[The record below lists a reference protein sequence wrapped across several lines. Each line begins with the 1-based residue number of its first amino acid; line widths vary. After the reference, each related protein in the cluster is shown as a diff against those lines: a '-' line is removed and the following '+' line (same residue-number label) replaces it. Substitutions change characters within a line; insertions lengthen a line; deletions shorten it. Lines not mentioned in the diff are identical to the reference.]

1 MELSVPRLMRDPLF
15 QAGLAIR
22 LVLIGWVVPQ
32 TSAIWFVPFL
42 KRAVWAPSIDPWTAH
57 LATGGDP
64 MAFPYGPVMY
74 LFMAPG
80 AVIGTLIDRMLGTSA
95 AAQIGFGFGILA
107 ADFLLL
113 LTIMELARSRDR
125 KLLLLYWLS
134 PLVLYICYWHGQV
147 DVLPVLLLTMS
158 LLLLRNLNAWA
169 AGAVMGV
176 AVATKLSMVMPVPFV
191 LLYLFRNR
199 RLRALTLPFV
209 LALGVAAVALQGPY
223 LLSSGV
229 QQMVLGTP
237 EMDKL
242 YNVAVRLDE
251 RLEVYVLP
259 LVYLVVLFVAWRVR
273 RMSFELLIAILGLA
287 FFLVLLLTP
296 ASPGWF
302 LWVMPFL
309 VLHQLGEGRTGI
321 GLVTGFSLLFIAF
334 NLLESTGAAVP
345 ALDLDL
351 RSPLATL
358 VDLRP
363 RVPSLVLSL
372 LVATG
377 VVLSLRLAR
386 EGVQR
391 NDYYR
396 LSRRPLVI
404 GIAGDSGSG
413 KDTLAD
419 ALAGLFGAH
428 SVAGVS
434 GDDYHLWD
442 RHKPMWQTM
451 THLHPRAND
460 LYQFATDVLALADG
474 KSVRCR
480 QYDHESGRFTPARLI
495 THNDVIV
502 TSGLHALYLPVL
514 RARYD
519 LAIFLDMDEGL
530 RRHFKLQ
537 RDARERGHQPERVQA
552 AIEQRAADADRFI
565 GPQAG
570 EADLV
575 FSLQP
580 IHPTLL
586 AADSRRAAIPL
597 KLGVLLR
604 HGIYYESLVRVLIG
618 ICGLHVDVTLV
629 EGSSAVEITIEGD
642 VSDEDVVLAAR
653 QLVPHMDELLD
664 LEPKW
669 SGGMTGVMQLV
680 AMAQSVQA
688 LGSRLA

>member
-1 MELSVPRLMRDPLF
+1 MPRLARDPLF

-42 KRAVWAPSIDPWTAH
+42 KGAVWTPSIDPWSAH
-57 LATGGDP
+57 LAAGGDP

-80 AVIGTLIDRMLGTSA
+80 AVLGTLLDRLLETNA

-107 ADFLLL
+107 ADVLLL
-113 LTIMELARSRDR
+113 LTIMELARSQGR
-125 KLLLLYWLS
+125 KVLLLYWLS
-134 PLVLYICYWHGQV
+134 PLVLYICYWHGQI

-158 LLLLRNLNAWA
+158 LLLLRRLNAWA

-176 AVATKLSMVMPVPFV
+176 AVAAKLSMVMPVPFV
-191 LLYLFRNR
+191 LLYLYRNR
-199 RLRALTLPFV
+199 RLRALTLPF
-209 LALGVAAVALQGPY
+209 ALGLGLAVALLQAPY
-223 LLSSGV
+223 LLSAGV

-237 EMDKL
+237 EMDKI

-251 RLEVYVLP
+251 RLQVYVLP
-259 LVYLVVLFVAWRVR
+259 LVYLVMLFAAWRVR
-273 RMSFELLIAILGLA
+273 RMSFDLLIAILGLA

-345 ALDLDL
+345 ALGLNL
-351 RSPLATL
+351 RPPLATL
-358 VDLRP
+358 IDLSP
-363 RVPSLVLSL
+363 HFSSLVLSL

-404 GIAGDSGSG
+404 GVAGDSGAG
-413 KDTLAD
+413 KDTLAE

-442 RHKPMWQTM
+442 RHKPMWETM

-480 QYDHESGRFTPARLI
+480 QYDHGTGRFTPARLI
-495 THNDVIV
+495 AHNDVIV
-502 TSGLHALYLPVL
+502 ASGLHALYVPVL
-514 RARYD
+514 RERYD
-519 LAIFLDMDEGL
+519 LAIFLEMDEGL
-530 RRHFKLQ
+530 RRHFKLA
-537 RDARERGHQPERVQA
+537 RDAGERGHAPERVQA
-552 AIEQRAADADRFI
+552 AIEARAADAGRFI
-565 GPQAG
+565 APQARD
-570 EADLV
+570 ADLV

-586 AADSRRAAIPL
+586 EAAAQRAAIPL
-597 KLGVLLR
+597 KLRVLLR

-618 ICGLHVDVTLV
+618 VCGLHVDVTLV
-629 EGSSAVEITIEGD
+629 EGSPAVEITIEGD
-642 VSDEDVVLAAR
+642 VNEEDVVLAAR

-669 SGGMTGVMQLV
+669 FGGMTGVMQL
-680 AMAQSVQA
+680 MSLAQSVQA
-688 LGSRLA
+688 LRSRLT